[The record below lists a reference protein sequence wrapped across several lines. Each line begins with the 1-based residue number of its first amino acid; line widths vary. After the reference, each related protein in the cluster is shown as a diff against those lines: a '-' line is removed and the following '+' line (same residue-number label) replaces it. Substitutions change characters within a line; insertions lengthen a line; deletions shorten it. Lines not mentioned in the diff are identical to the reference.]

1 MNNPAERHDVDRRCK
16 VVLKGGLLSIPLEAF
31 ATLRTVARDLEL
43 TAGELPPS
51 LRHGARELAAVGLLA
66 DGDGA
71 FHITDLGRRV
81 ADAVP
86 MGQSE
91 DVVMF
96 DVRQFGL

>member
-1 MNNPAERHDVDRRCK
+1 MDNPPDRHDIDRRCK

-43 TAGELPPS
+43 NAEELPPS
-51 LRHGARELAAVGLLA
+51 LRHGADELVAVGLLR
-66 DGDGA
+66 DGDGS

-81 ADAVP
+81 ADAEP

-96 DVRQFGL
+96 DVREFGL